1 LPKERKEMQRRDLF
15 KFFGL
20 FSFLSFIPNK
30 LFAFGKKKK
39 LPISNRCLQCGG
51 HHTAE
56 IIYGYPDV
64 NYFSR
69 LPSEKHKRTYL
80 GGCVIEKENHICLD
94 CNNKWV

>member
-1 LPKERKEMQRRDLF
+1 MQRRDLF

-39 LPISNRCLQCGG
+39 LPLGNSCPQCGS

-56 IIYGYPDV
+56 IIYGYPDT
-64 NYFSR
+64 NYFSS
-69 LPSEKHKRTYL
+69 LPSENQKRTSL
-80 GGCVIEKENHICLD
+80 GGCVVQKENYTCLD
-94 CNNKWV
+94 CNNNWV